1 MKKQPGRKAGGKL
14 LDRTVFGFFDNF
26 SNTDGEVRV
35 RGACD
40 LIEFLH
46 KDGGK
51 TTNKKTGLTVNG
63 TPVATAS
70 SKTAE
75 QAYALK
81 RLVRGV
87 GSPSNASKTGYYTAL
102 VGFLQRAG
110 GQDECPTI
118 AELFGLVKSELA
130 DSEHDP
136 SESVD
141 AKERNR
147 FEVRLGK
154 VLVCGAIIK
163 AGLIEKASDSELQ
176 TVLSTLRAAMY
187 KMLVPLVWT
196 YLNEV
201 AARISGAKFAKLFWP
216 LFEPVL
222 NVPKE
227 QHTMDSVY
235 FLVLLL
241 DGPHR
246 EMVNKKYFVRNF
258 GAPSLLHERAFPYLG
273 ELLFGI
279 ESAMGINHPFFNC
292 LLEKLLK
299 MEAAAVVGFWR
310 DGVVP
315 VLEKDDEE
323 RPKYRDI
330 VLPQLIAS
338 WFIRLKDHSV
348 VPELLCPAMM
358 KLFVANLQQLGK
370 FSEDVRSLY
379 LEACKAIVETYPKLG
394 EESVRLATYRCL
406 TQAPSSIL
414 IEKYASC
421 KLLQNLLA
429 TLSVANLKMVAGE
442 LKAIVIDVKRP
453 AVERSY
459 AAHMVQRLLTLK
471 QLTATDETG
480 SSQPDEWRADMVHFF
495 FTLGVFYSANG
506 VTVLK
511 PSKHDSA
518 APQELASTVRG
529 LFFHSLEHRHAN
541 LAGEHDFLLSI
552 VRRVQETLQSHGGK
566 SLRTALSE
574 EQMASWDRMYA
585 KVTETSDVQN
595 KKSSKKRPSAAEG
608 QDKLKVVF
616 HLLLM
621 QMGLHLF
628 SELTELAH
636 SSIVELECVMKRL
649 DVKAKQRRQR
659 PPAGAEEAMEPE
671 WIEVVVDLF
680 LNLLSQ
686 NSLLLRKVIGHV
698 FPHLSGSMT
707 LAAFNQILSVVNLKD
722 KTNPLAAQ
730 GDAEDDEAEG
740 DEAESDEGESE
751 NDDDNDD
758 EADTVNGKNESE
770 DSNDDDDELMG
781 DEEEEE
787 TISDKMRQAVQAALG
802 GANPE
807 TDTES
812 LDLDEID
819 EEQGHR
825 LDVALAEAF
834 RSFRNGRKQGGK
846 QKPTKAELQM
856 DTVLTHFRM
865 RVFDLIDAYLKHAGP
880 DMAICLEL
888 LVYVF
893 EMLPVAIR
901 EETKYGAIL
910 HRYRQIFA
918 ALTRIKQF
926 RSVAPAVQ
934 LNQILRDLIDKVA
947 KGAQFPERNQ
957 YLLKACQFIVLCSQ
971 LLEKHN
977 DAPRTNGTETVNGTE
992 SESSLQVDKVFGKLL
1007 TEFLTHRHPPIA
1019 FSVFQN
1025 LFRMSWTGNWYLAV
1039 TLTSTGLQ
1047 VNTIRGQRRT
1057 QALQLLRELLKN
1069 RRFINSD
1076 LPRAAP
1082 SLRTICIALTKYLA
1096 DLEGTMAN
1104 GDAGAGER
1112 TIGQSELYEL
1122 LQVLLEMHSLL
1133 NSLRQPGQEEA
1144 KKKPMLRWERIGAQ
1158 MQSLRRFNL
1167 NSQTMASYRQLC
1179 QRLQLTPIANGEVT
1193 VPKVTKENGTSGKKQ
1208 SKKESKKE
1216 SKKLLS
1222 NGKAHADEEQQEEPS
1237 TLNGGDEEELATEEQ
1252 PKRKRKKKDQ
1262 AEGPE
1267 TSSKKE
1273 KRRRKE
1279 ARLQVASQGM
1289 EAVSFV

>member
-1 MKKQPGRKAGGKL
+1 MKKQPGWKAGGKL
-14 LDRTVFGFFDNF
+14 LDKTVFGFFDNF
-26 SNTDGEVRV
+26 SNVDGEVRI

-46 KDGGK
+46 KDGCNTGS
-51 TTNKKTGLTVNG
+51 KKTGPSVNG
-63 TPVATAS
+63 TAVAS

-75 QAYALK
+75 KAYTLK

-102 VGFLQRAG
+102 VGFLQRAS
-110 GQDECPTI
+110 GQDDCPTI
-118 AELFGLVKSELA
+118 TELFGLVKSELA

-176 TVLSTLRAAMY
+176 SVLSTLRAAMY

-258 GAPSLLHERAFPYLG
+258 GAPSLLHEKAFPYLG

-299 MEAAAVVGFWR
+299 MEAAVVGFWR
-310 DGVVP
+310 NGIVP
-315 VLEKDDEE
+315 MLEKDDEE

-330 VLPQLIAS
+330 VLPQLVAS
-338 WFIRLKDHSV
+338 WFIRLKDNSV
-348 VPELLCPAMM
+348 VPELLCPGMM
-358 KLFVANLQQLGK
+358 KIFFANLQQLGK

-394 EESVRLATYRCL
+394 DESVRLATYRCL

-429 TLSVANLKMVAGE
+429 TLSVTNLKMVAGE
-442 LKAIVIDVKRP
+442 LKAIVIDAERQV
-453 AVERSY
+453 VERSY
-459 AAHMVQRLLTLK
+459 AAHMLQRLLTLK

-480 SSQPDEWRADMVHFF
+480 SSRPDEWRANMVNFF

-511 PSKHDSA
+511 PSKHNAA
-518 APQELASTVRG
+518 APQELASTARG

-552 VRRVQETLQSHGGK
+552 VRRVQESLESHGGK
-566 SLRTALSE
+566 SLRTVLSE
-574 EQMASWDRMYA
+574 EQKASWDRVYA
-585 KVTETSDVQN
+585 KVTETSDVQS
-595 KKSSKKRPSAAEG
+595 KKSSKKLPVAAEG
-608 QDKLKVVF
+608 QNKLEVVF

-628 SELTELAH
+628 SEMTDLAH

-649 DVKAKQRRQR
+649 DVKSKQRRQR
-659 PPAGAEEAMEPE
+659 LSLGAEEAMEPE

-698 FPHLSGSMT
+698 FPHLSGAMT

-730 GDAEDDEAEG
+730 GDAEDDEEE
-740 DEAESDEGESE
+740 DDEGESE
-751 NDDDNDD
+751 DDNDD
-758 EADTVNGKNESE
+758 EEDTANDKNDNDDE
-770 DSNDDDDELMG
+770 DEEDEEDDDELMG

-819 EEQGHR
+819 EEQGRR
-825 LDVALAEAF
+825 LDEALAEAF
-834 RSFRNGRKQGGK
+834 RSFQNGRKQGGK

-893 EMLPVAIR
+893 EMLPVANR

-910 HRYRQIFA
+910 NRYRQIFA

-977 DAPRTNGTETVNGTE
+977 DAPRTNGTAMANGTE

-1019 FSVFQN
+1019 FNVFQN

-1096 DLEGTMAN
+1096 DLEGTVAN
-1104 GDAGAGER
+1104 GDEGAGER

-1122 LQVLLEMHSLL
+1122 LQVLLEIHSLL
-1133 NSLRQPGQEEA
+1133 NSLRQSGQEEA

-1158 MQSLRRFNL
+1158 VQSLRRFNL

-1179 QRLQLTPIANGEVT
+1179 QRLQLTPIANGDVT
-1193 VPKVTKENGTSGKKQ
+1193 VPKATKENGNSEKKQ
-1208 SKKESKKE
+1208 SKKENKKE
-1216 SKKLLS
+1216 SKKLLT
-1222 NGKAHADEEQQEEPS
+1222 NGKEDADVEQQQEPR
-1237 TLNGGDEEELATEEQ
+1237 TVNGHGGDEEEPATEEQ
-1252 PKRKRKKKDQ
+1252 LKRKRKKKDQ